1 MQALGFRRSLFAG
14 RGLTAARAHA
24 GLGLALRHSPKA
36 SHGAPS
42 PVRLSTSAAAA
53 SGSQGEQSRQ
63 AGEGG
68 RAGGRQGAGSSVG
81 FRERGGSGAGGAHVR
96 GGWRGPRGESRERW
110 AAGGEGAKDARSG
123 VHGVAGGGIGAE
135 GERARSG
142 GRGGGRVDT
151 WGESRGG
158 RVDRGMGNG
167 RRGSDSGL
175 RGEDERSGADR
186 WREGGGGRW
195 RGSAQ
200 EARGGAS
207 GAPAWARGAHLPRG
221 NGDAFRSADDVE
233 LYDSPAMQGGGAR
246 FPWEEG
252 AERGEGWG
260 HGGEGRRGEGRDD
273 DSGRAA
279 RARVGAED
287 GWRGVAGGEQQ
298 GEEFP
303 WLGRGR
309 GGGAGGGVQGEAV
322 GVRERRVR
330 QAWVAE
336 VSLPPS
342 ELRRLRAAVMVLRQ
356 PVKVGR
362 QGVTDGIVA
371 AVQARWRAG
380 HEVVKVRCEGAPAFN
395 MRHTHEQIE
404 RLTGGMVVWRAG
416 AALAVYRGPQY
427 GQGGEGQRAQGQRG
441 EGQVGEVGDA
451 AEAGL
456 EEMGSD
462 GARVW
467 GEGEMSDGEVEGE
480 GEGRQGEQQE
490 AALVS
495 GASGGEGQQEWGGQ
509 GGEGGVSAAA
519 AAGEEDVT
527 LGLGPK
533 VAGWERAGHAP
544 VDADLL
550 LGGAAAVGYR
560 APFRLVPYGVSSKL
574 SNDDMTRLRHLARK
588 LPPHF
593 MLGRNKGLEGL
604 AAAVVALW
612 ECSEVAKIGVKRG
625 VQNTSN
631 ERMAEELKR
640 LTGGVLLARDKFFI
654 SLYRGKDFLP
664 AALASTLAARQHHAR
679 QSADEEERERLL
691 ALPSLLLPS
700 PSGSAHGEGGAWGA
714 SAGSARRTEG
724 EGDTEGTQGAES
736 AEEEV
741 EGQLVEE
748 ERRRRRESIEASR
761 RLALARQIEQKLAQ
775 ALRKKGRAEEQLE
788 KLQAVLRP
796 VEVPADSETLTE
808 EERHMF
814 RKLGQKMRAYLE
826 MGKRGVFA
834 GLVENMHLHWKH
846 RELVKI
852 ICKERDRRRA
862 EDVAGMLAVESGG
875 VLVDV
880 VAVKKYHAIIVYR
893 GKNYSRPS
901 VLRPKGLLT
910 KRQALK
916 RATEEQ
922 RRASLEA
929 HMRDLDTAISRL
941 SQGLA
946 EAEKGVQVKPGEIA
960 PLSRA
965 SLPSS
970 PLSLDSATS
979 TGSSASGSSS
989 TGRDTWEEGSEA
1001 GVGGPSPL
1009 SPAAE
1014 AEAAEIDALI
1024 AASMQPQLQQQ
1035 EQEEERQRQQRE
1047 REAVRETRRVGREE
1061 VRERALV
1068 GPLFRAPPL
1077 SRSQRLDLRRRAL
1090 TLDSTA
1096 AFQVGQCTHHPCRP
1110 SLALPPLGSPSL
1122 ALTCNH
1128 PPAVFLSSSTLSLS
1142 SPFCVIC
1149 RIPSTLSLSSPF
1161 CVICRIPS
1169 TCNCACMCVVPLTF
1183 ACLHVHGVSL
1193 CMVPLAG
1200 MATGRS
1206 NVVEGLARAIRL
1218 HFTRHALV
1226 KVGIRGRAA
1235 GTPAQEIVKQLEVS
1249 HGAGGMA
1256 GCALAAS
1263 RVCAVACLC
1272 LIRASVALTGV
1283 ACAVWRAQEAT
1294 GGVFVSQ
1301 EPSKVVLYRG
1311 WEDGQPAPWEASCD
1325 AGDTADGGRH
1335 AERGWQ

>member
-1 MQALGFRRSLFAG
+1 MLNAAAIPAVLAVSSSPLVSRRAAALLSSHATVRGATGNRFAHNAGPLTSLHVLSRTLERRPAMQALGFRRSLFAG
-14 RGLTAARAHA
+14 RGLAAARAHA

-36 SHGAPS
+36 SHFAPS

-53 SGSQGEQSRQ
+53 AGSQGEQSRQ

-110 AAGGEGAKDARSG
+110 AAGGEGGKDARSG
-123 VHGVAGGGIGAE
+123 GHGVAGRAIGAE
-135 GERARSG
+135 EERVRSG

-151 WGESRGG
+151 WRESRGG
-158 RVDRGMGNG
+158 RFDGVMGNG
-167 RRGSDSGL
+167 RRGSNSGF

-195 RGSAQ
+195 RGTAQ

-233 LYDSPAMQGGGAR
+233 LYDSPAMQDGGAR

-260 HGGEGRRGEGRDD
+260 HGGGGRRGGGRDD

-279 RARVGAED
+279 QARVGAED

-336 VSLPPS
+336 VSLPPG

-362 QGVTDGIVA
+362 QGVTEGIVA

-427 GQGGEGQRAQGQRG
+427 GQGGAGQRAQVQQG
-441 EGQVGEVGDA
+441 EGQVGEVGNA

-462 GARVW
+462 GARGW

-480 GEGRQGEQQE
+480 GEGEGRHGEQQE

-495 GASGGEGQQEWGGQ
+495 GASGGEEQQEWGGQ

-533 VAGWERAGHAP
+533 VAGWERPGHAP
-544 VDADLL
+544 VDADQL
-550 LGGAAAVGYR
+550 LGGAAAAGYR

-574 SNDDMTRLRHLARK
+574 SNDEMTRLRHLARK

-593 MLGRNKGLEGL
+593 MLGRNRGLEGL

-612 ECSEVAKIGVKRG
+612 ERSEVAKIGVKRG

-664 AALASTLAARQHHAR
+664 AALATTLAARQQHAR

-714 SAGSARRTEG
+714 SPGSAVHSSDGRVDAEGGEEG
-724 EGDTEGTQGAES
+724 EVEGQL
-736 AEEEV
+736 V

-748 ERRRRRESIEASR
+748 ERRRRREAIEASR

-880 VAVKKYHAIIVYR
+880 VPVKKYHAIIVYR

-929 HMRDLDTAISRL
+929 HMRDLDTAIARL

-946 EAEKGVQVKPGEIA
+946 EAERGSQVKPGEIA

-965 SLPSS
+965 SLPSL

-979 TGSSASGSSS
+979 TGSSSS
-989 TGRDTWEEGSEA
+989 TDTWEEGSEA
-1001 GVGGPSPL
+1001 GADGPSPL
-1009 SPAAE
+1009 SPAVE

-1024 AASMQPQLQQQ
+1024 AASVQPQLQQQ
-1035 EQEEERQRQQRE
+1035 QDEEERQRQQRE
-1047 REAVRETRRVGREE
+1047 REAVRETWRVGREE

-1077 SRSQRLDLRRRAL
+1077 SRSQRLELRRRAL

-1096 AFQVGQCTHHPCRP
+1096 AFQV
-1110 SLALPPLGSPSL
+1110 
-1122 ALTCNH
+1122 
-1128 PPAVFLSSSTLSLS
+1128 
-1142 SPFCVIC
+1142 
-1149 RIPSTLSLSSPF
+1149 
-1161 CVICRIPS
+1161 
-1169 TCNCACMCVVPLTF
+1169 
-1183 ACLHVHGVSL
+1183 
-1193 CMVPLAG
+1193 
-1200 MATGRS
+1200 GRS

-1235 GTPAQEIVKQLEVS
+1235 GTPAQEIVKQLE
-1249 HGAGGMA
+1249 
-1256 GCALAAS
+1256 
-1263 RVCAVACLC
+1263 
-1272 LIRASVALTGV
+1272 
-1283 ACAVWRAQEAT
+1283 EAT

-1311 WEDGQPAPWEASCD
+1311 WEDGQPAPWEGPRVMQVTPQMVAAMQSE
-1325 AGDTADGGRH
+1325 AGSDLGMQALEGVDG
-1335 AERGWQ
+1335 AEGTGSDGEVEEEGESWTDQFDQDGTEVSKGDVGLLNGHQHSEIRDS